1 MTIASPGSWAPS
13 VGREEDEPEGVVGL
27 GAPGA
32 RLLAGPASRED
43 LFHHR
48 DRLGPLPDW
57 SGRPEELV
65 AIVRE
70 SGLAG
75 RGGGYFPLAS
85 KLDSARSVPG
95 PAVVVV
101 NATESEP
108 ASAKDRLLLENRPH
122 LVLDGAQGLASAA
135 TADRV
140 IIATHSGASGFGSI
154 RDAIEE
160 RKGDRVAAELI
171 AVPDRY
177 VAGESSALVSYINGG
192 DALPAPRGVPTAVSG
207 VEGRP
212 TVVSNAETAS
222 HLSLIARFGARWF
235 REAGTDLSP
244 GSTLVTLA
252 GDVGFPGC
260 VLEVLRPV
268 TIGTVISAAGASLFP
283 PQAVLLG
290 GYAGTWIPGERALV
304 SPLDATRLARSGMPL
319 GCGLVGVLGP
329 GRCGLAEAARLMAW
343 LSDER
348 AGQCGTCALGLPAV
362 AARLTSVADGT
373 QRRRR
378 EVHRIVALGEMISG
392 RGLCGLPDGAVAM
405 VESALSTFSE
415 ELRLHRR
422 GRCSAHRDDPVFPV
436 PGRTR

>member
-1 MTIASPGSWAPS
+1 MTLVSPGSWAPS
-13 VGREEDEPEGVVGL
+13 VPSEEDESDAVARL
-27 GAPGA
+27 GSSGG
-32 RLLAGPASRED
+32 RLLAGLPSREG
-43 LFHHR
+43 LFHHQ

-65 AIVRE
+65 SIIRE

-85 KLDSARSVPG
+85 KLDAARSVPG

-108 ASAKDRLLLENRPH
+108 ASAKDRVLLECRPH
-122 LVLDGAQGLASAA
+122 LVLDGAQALAAAA

-140 IIATHSGASGFGSI
+140 IVATHSGAAGFESI
-154 RDAIEE
+154 RDAMAE
-160 RKGDRVAAELI
+160 RRGDRVPAELI

-177 VAGESSALVSYINGG
+177 VAGESSALVSFINGG
-192 DALPAPRGVPTAVSG
+192 EALPASRGVPTAVSG
-207 VEGRP
+207 VASRP

-222 HLSLIARFGARWF
+222 HLALIARFGARWF

-244 GSTLVTLA
+244 GSTLVTVA
-252 GDVGFPGC
+252 GDVAFPGR
-260 VLEVLRPV
+260 VLEVIRPV
-268 TIGTVISAAGASLFP
+268 TIGAVISAAGASSLP

-290 GYAGTWIPGERALV
+290 GYAGTWVPGERAWV
-304 SPLDATRLARSGMPL
+304 SPLDATRLAGSGTPL
-319 GCGLVGVLGP
+319 GCGLLGVLGP

-362 AARLTSVADGT
+362 AERLTSIADGT

-378 EVHRIVALGEMISG
+378 EIHRIVALGETIAG
-392 RGLCGLPDGAVAM
+392 RGLCGLPDGAVGM
-405 VESALSTFSE
+405 VESALTTFSE
-415 ELRLHRR
+415 ELRHHRR
-422 GRCSAHRDDPVFPV
+422 GRCSARCDDPVFQV
-436 PGRTR
+436 PGRRR